1 MALTVSAAARAQLAE
16 DHGKITFASEACQ
29 AAGPGHDNPAMPA
42 AILVAEDQTDIREL
56 IAMNLRSA
64 GYEVQAVADGPA
76 ALASQA
82 EVASDLLILDLMMP
96 GLDGLEVCKALRARG
111 RTTPILM
118 LTAKATELDRVLGL
132 ELGADDYLT
141 KPFSLAE
148 LLARVKALL
157 RRADLQRAAA
167 QGQAGQAGSVR
178 NGELEILPA
187 KRRVMLRGTPVDCT
201 ALEFDLLLH
210 FASHP
215 GHVYSRS
222 QLLNAVWGYT
232 HDGYEHTVTTHINR
246 LRAKLEADP
255 MRPQIILTVR
265 GAGYKMREVPV

>member
-1 MALTVSAAARAQLAE
+1 MRKTP
-16 DHGKITFASEACQ
+16 Q
-29 AAGPGHDNPAMPA
+29 AGNDNAAMPA
-42 AILVAEDQTDIREL
+42 ATILVAEDQADIRDL
-56 IAMNLRSA
+56 IVMNLRSA
-64 GYEVQAVADGPA
+64 GYEVTAVGDGPA
-76 ALASQA
+76 ALASQN
-82 EVASDLLILDLMMP
+82 EQASDLLILDLMMP

-111 RTTPILM
+111 RGTPILM

-157 RRADLQRAAA
+157 RRADLIRAAQSTA
-167 QGQAGQAGSVR
+167 QTQASVLR
-178 NGELEILPA
+178 NGDLEIHPT
-187 KRRVMLRGTPVDCT
+187 KRQVRYRGEALDFT

-210 FASHP
+210 FTSHP
-215 GHVYSRS
+215 GHVFSRG

-255 MRPQIILTVR
+255 LRPQLILTVR
-265 GAGYKMREVPV
+265 GAGYKMRDGP

>member
-1 MALTVSAAARAQLAE
+1 MESTVATASRAKLAE
-16 DHGKITFASEACQ
+16 DHRKITFASEA
-29 AAGPGHDNPAMPA
+29 AARHDNPAMPA
-42 AILVAEDQTDIREL
+42 TILVAEDQTDIREL
-56 IAMNLRSA
+56 LAMNLRSA
-64 GYEVQAVADGPA
+64 GYEVQAVADGPS

-82 EVASDLLILDLMMP
+82 EAASDLLILDLMMP

-157 RRADLQRAAA
+157 RRADLQRAAQ
-167 QGQAGQAGSVR
+167 QGQAAQTGWVR

-187 KRRVMLRGTPVDCT
+187 KRQVKLRGALIDCT
-201 ALEFDLLLH
+201 ALEFDLLLY

-246 LRAKLEADP
+246 LRAKLERDP
-255 MRPQIILTVR
+255 MRPEFILTVR

>member
-1 MALTVSAAARAQLAE
+1 
-16 DHGKITFASEACQ
+16 
-29 AAGPGHDNPAMPA
+29 MPA
-42 AILVAEDQTDIREL
+42 TILVAEDQTDIREL

-64 GYEVQAVADGPA
+64 GYEVQTVGDGPA
-76 ALASQA
+76 ALASQQ
-82 EVASDLLILDLMMP
+82 ETSSDLLILDLMMP

-111 RTTPILM
+111 RSTPILM
-118 LTAKATELDRVLGL
+118 LTAKSSELDRVLGL

-157 RRADLQRAAA
+157 RRAALLRAAQ
-167 QGQAGQAGSVR
+167 QGGGGGAPVLR
-178 NGELEILPA
+178 NGDLEILPA
-187 KRRVMLRGTPVDCT
+187 KRQVRLRGAALDFT

-210 FASHP
+210 FAQHP
-215 GHVYSRS
+215 GHVFSRA

-265 GAGYKMREVPV
+265 GAGYKMRETPA

>member
-1 MALTVSAAARAQLAE
+1 
-16 DHGKITFASEACQ
+16 
-29 AAGPGHDNPAMPA
+29 MPSTL
-42 AILVAEDQTDIREL
+42 LVAEDQADIREL
-56 IAMNLRSA
+56 LVMNLRNA
-64 GYEVQAVADGPA
+64 GYEVTAVADGLA
-76 ALASQA
+76 ALASQN
-82 EVASDLLILDLMMP
+82 EQASDLLILDLMMP

-111 RTTPILM
+111 HGTPILM
-118 LTAKATELDRVLGL
+118 LTAKSTELDRVLGL

-157 RRADLQRAAA
+157 RRAALLRNAQAA
-167 QGQAGQAGSVR
+167 QGGQAALR
-178 NGELEILPA
+178 NGDLEILPV
-187 KRRVMLRGTPVDCT
+187 KRQVRVRGELLDFT

-210 FASHP
+210 FAQHP
-215 GHVYSRS
+215 GPVFSRG

-255 MRPQIILTVR
+255 MRPQMILTVR
-265 GAGYKMREVPV
+265 GAGYKMREAPP